1 VITRVETLLIFNRV
15 VLSVHVSDYFY
26 LHKQFRIFQD
36 PLSHRIIEKRR
47 RDRMN
52 NCLADLARLLP
63 QASLRKGRGRIEK
76 TEIVELAIKHLKHLQ
91 THPCPF
97 GGNKSISLLSFHL
110 PKK

>member
-1 VITRVETLLIFNRV
+1 
-15 VLSVHVSDYFY
+15 
-26 LHKQFRIFQD
+26 
-36 PLSHRIIEKRR
+36 
-47 RDRMN
+47 MN

-97 GGNKSISLLSFHL
+97 GGKHLNLLVFQIRQILRVSFN
-110 PKK
+110 